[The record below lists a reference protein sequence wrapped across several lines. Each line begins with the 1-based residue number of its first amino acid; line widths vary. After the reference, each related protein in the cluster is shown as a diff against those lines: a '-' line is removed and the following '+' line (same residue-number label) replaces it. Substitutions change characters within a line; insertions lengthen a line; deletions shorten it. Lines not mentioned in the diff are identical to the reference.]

1 MKVLPNGDAALL
13 AEFGSL
19 DEVLGF
25 YRGALVSRPP
35 GVVDIVP
42 GARTVL
48 VTCSPRDLGAVRD
61 WLSTIVSLS
70 APASAGPSVSIDV
83 RYYGPDLSEVASLL
97 GMSAADVIEL
107 HTASTWTVAFGG
119 FAPGFGYLVTDHA
132 RLVVPRRSSP
142 RTLVP
147 AGAVGLAGEFSG
159 VYPRASPGGWQLIG
173 TTDVVLF
180 DPSLASPALLAPG
193 TTVRFRDVAGLA

>member
-1 MKVLPNGDAALL
+1 MKVLPNGDGALL

-19 DEVLGF
+19 DEVLAF
-25 YRGALVSRPP
+25 YRGAVASRPSS
-35 GVVDIVP
+35 VIDLVP

-48 VTCSPRDLGAVRD
+48 VTCEPRMLPAVRD
-61 WLSTIVSLS
+61 WLDSVVPVSASLGASS
-70 APASAGPSVSIDV
+70 AVEIEV
-83 RYYGPDLSEVASLL
+83 RYDGADLSEVAGLL
-97 GMSAADVIEL
+97 GMSVADVIEL

-119 FAPGFGYLVTDHA
+119 FAPGFGYLVTDHV

-173 TTDVVLF
+173 TTDAVLF
-180 DPSLASPALLAPG
+180 DASLAAPALLAPG
-193 TTVRFRDVAGLA
+193 TTVKFRDAAR